1 MGVRKERYTVEIILI
16 VIVIMVIVGVIIS
29 VFYSETKSNDLNPNP
44 ETKSNDLNP
53 DDKKSNSG
61 KKTGKNTKEEM
72 VKLKNPPQTQ
82 KCQFTIDENTIFK
95 DKDKIPALGDGNCFF
110 HAVLY
115 GLKCLGIYNGNHT
128 QLRKEL
134 CDFMSNDYESIA
146 YISDNIELDTNLVD
160 NFSDNVEYVN
170 NMRNNGEWATNIELY
185 CLSLMFQTKCCF
197 CLYEL
202 NTQKNYDEP
211 LVKITTFSPDINSR
225 LPIINIYNADGK
237 THYDSL
243 PIYKPSL

>member
-1 MGVRKERYTVEIILI
+1 MSKKREINNIEIILI
-16 VIVIMVIVGVIIS
+16 VIVILLIVGVIIS
-29 VFYSETKSNDLNPNP
+29 VFYSESKSNDP
-44 ETKSNDLNP
+44 NP
-53 DDKKSNSG
+53 DDNKSNSG

-82 KCQFTIDENTIFK
+82 KCQFTFDENTKFK
-95 DKDKIPALGDGNCFF
+95 DKDKLPALGDGNCFF

-134 CDFMSNDYESIA
+134 CDFMSIDSESIA
-146 YISDNIELDTNLVD
+146 HILDRIDLDPDLKNKYPTNID
-160 NFSDNVEYVN
+160 YVN
-170 NMRNNGEWATNIELY
+170 KMRNNGEWATNIELH
-185 CLSLMFQTKCCF
+185 CLSLMFSTKCCF
-197 CLYEL
+197 CVYQL
-202 NTQKNYDEP
+202 NPQKNYDDP
-211 LVKITTFSPDINSR
+211 LVKITLFSVIKPG

-243 PIYKPSL
+243 PIYKPSP